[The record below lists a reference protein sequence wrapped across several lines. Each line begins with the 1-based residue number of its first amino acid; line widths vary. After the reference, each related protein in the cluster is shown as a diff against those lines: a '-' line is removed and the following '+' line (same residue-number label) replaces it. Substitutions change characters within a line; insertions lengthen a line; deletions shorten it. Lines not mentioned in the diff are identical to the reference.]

1 MFFVCLSLDKSPKK
15 KFSIGNRKKI
25 LFIFR
30 EQKTNKSPSTFP
42 PKLRWL
48 SCSRIELKNNTTHK
62 FGLIAGSG
70 VLSKKIF
77 AFAIC

>member
-1 MFFVCLSLDKSPKK
+1 MFFVCLSLDKSSKK
-15 KFSIGNRKKI
+15 KFSIGNRKKN
-25 LFIFR
+25 FVY
-30 EQKTNKSPSTFP
+30 FP
-42 PKLRWL
+42 GTKNQQIPFHLSPKLRWL